1 MTTKTFLKRL
11 PLALAIATGSVQAFE
26 FSAGPV
32 DGVIGTSISYGMA
45 FRTEDPDS
53 AQVAKYGTSDLV
65 SGGKSSSYN
74 FDDGTLNY
82 EKGDVYTNVLKA
94 NVDLELV
101 YGDMGAF
108 MRGKAFYD
116 AAIMDSDPAFK
127 EFNDA
132 TKDAAGKGYDL
143 LDAFVWYNFDIG
155 DTPVSAR
162 LGRQVLSWGESTFI
176 QGGINSIN
184 PVDASA
190 ARKPGVELKEV
201 LLPVNLAY
209 TSIGLT
215 DDVTMELFY
224 QLEWE
229 KTRIDPCGTF
239 YSTTD
244 FVADGCGPVVLGGT
258 AGEKAFLELREQ
270 ELASGI
276 ISPANRS
283 APMAERL
290 DDVNAKDD
298 GQYGMALRWYSEELG
313 DTEFGFYYMNIHSRV
328 PMISGLAGNP
338 LVDSDQDGV
347 GDTPT
352 NPNNA
357 GSAFPQY
364 QISYP
369 EDMKLAGVSFSTTT
383 DGGLSVGGEVSMTQ
397 DRPIQ
402 HNSFELLLAGS
413 LVPTSKLFKQRYE
426 EATGNTLDL
435 TDMQQIDDAKV
446 ALAGDGFDGFDRFD
460 VLQAQVT
467 FIQFIDQTMG
477 ASRLTLAAEVGVTHI
492 PDLPS
497 KDEARYG
504 RSGAFGIGS
513 FDPVGLDLTG
523 DNVADAFYTCDA
535 SETGSAAAGVDGA
548 AGTNETPA
556 NCTND
561 GYVDQTSAGIRVRGA
576 LEYPNAFL
584 GVNVKPKFAFGYDV
598 GNGPE
603 PGSQFIDGRVQTT
616 VGVDFEY
623 LNKYTGGI
631 AYTTYGGGDYN
642 VLKDRDNISMNIKA
656 TF

>member
-1 MTTKTFLKRL
+1 MTTTFLKRL

-45 FRTEDPDS
+45 FRTEDPDPD
-53 AQVAKYGTSDLV
+53 QIAKYGTSDLV
-65 SGGKSSSYN
+65 PDANGSSYN
-74 FDDGTLNY
+74 FDDGNLNY

-101 YGDMGAF
+101 YDNMGGF
-108 MRGKAFYD
+108 FRGKAFYD
-116 AAIMDSDPAFK
+116 AAIMDSDPAFTDG
-127 EFNDA
+127 FNDA
-132 TKDAAGKGYDL
+132 TKDAAGKGFDL

-190 ARKPGVELKEV
+190 ARKPGVEIKEV

-215 DDVTMELFY
+215 DDLTLEAFY

-258 AGEKAFLELREQ
+258 AGQEVFLDLREQ
-270 ELASGI
+270 ELATGI
-276 ISPANRS
+276 IDLAHRS

-290 DDVNAKDD
+290 ADIEAKDD
-298 GQYGMALRWYSEELG
+298 GQFGLALRWYSEELG
-313 DTEFGFYYMNIHSRV
+313 DTEFGLYYMNIHSRV
-328 PMISGLAGNP
+328 PLISGFSANP
-338 LVDSDQDGV
+338 LLDTNGDGEN
-347 GDTPT
+347 DTAV
-352 NPNNA
+352 NPSNV

-369 EDMKLAGVSFSTTT
+369 EDMKLSGISFSTTT
-383 DGGLSVGGEVSMTQ
+383 SGGLSVGGEVSLTQ

-402 HNSFELLLAGS
+402 HNSFELLLAGN
-413 LVPTSKLFKQRYE
+413 LLPTSKLFKQRYE
-426 EATGNTLDL
+426 EASGNTLDL
-435 TDMQQIDDAKV
+435 TDMAQIATAK
-446 ALAGDGFDGFDRFD
+446 ATLAGEAFDGFDRFD
-460 VLQAQVT
+460 VVQAQVT
-467 FIQFIDQTMG
+467 VIKFVDQVLG
-477 ASRLTLAAEVGVTHI
+477 ASRLTLAAEAGVTHI

-497 KDEARYG
+497 LDDARYG

-513 FDPVGLDLTG
+513 FDPVGLDLNG
-523 DNVADAFYTCDA
+523 DNVADALLTCDA
-535 SETGSAAAGVDGA
+535 SETGSASAGVDGA
-548 AGTNETPA
+548 AGSNETPA

-561 GYVDQTSAGIRVRGA
+561 GYVDKTSAGIRVRGA
-576 LEYPNAFL
+576 LDYSNAFL
-584 GVNVKPKFAFGYDV
+584 GVNVRPKFAFGYDV

-603 PGSQFIDGRVQTT
+603 PGSQFVDGRIQTT
-616 VGVDFEY
+616 LGVDFEY
-623 LNKYTGGI
+623 LNTYTGGI
-631 AYTTYGGGDYN
+631 AYTTYSGGDYDLLN
-642 VLKDRDNISMNIKA
+642 DRDNVSLNIKA